1 MKEYYN
7 KNMKNTFNINLEIYR
22 KKKGLSQRDLAKLLK
37 VSHRTIAY
45 YENETTSVPFDKL
58 ERIAAILNVKPGD
71 LVTPVNND
79 NKLKYQEIDT
89 RLFKKFLEIRNLP
102 DRDQRSVS
110 NYVNALI
117 DKNNL
122 KKQKRGA

>member
-1 MKEYYN
+1 
-7 KNMKNTFNINLEIYR
+7 MKNTFNINLEIYR